1 MAETLKQRVFAVIDS
16 PDPEDWRGKWFDD
29 FMIVLI
35 VTNVIAVVLETVDAI
50 ASAFPNFFY
59 YFELFSVIV
68 FSVEY
73 VLRIWTADQ
82 SDDERFQA
90 PVMGRIRFAFTPL
103 AIIDALAILPFYLTF
118 FFAVDLR
125 FMRVFRLLRLLKL
138 TRYSP
143 ALHTLAAAAH
153 TQRRALGAALVII
166 MTLLIFASSVIY
178 LLERE
183 AQPDVFSSIP
193 ASMWWGLATLTTVGY
208 GDVTPVSVAGKVFG
222 SFIMILGIGMFAL
235 PAGILAT
242 AFANEIRKREF
253 VVTWSMVAAVPLF
266 SRLDALTIMEI
277 VNLLEIRVVP
287 PRYKLFDKGDPADAM
302 YFISVGKA
310 EVDIPPEPVRLE
322 NGDFFGEIALLKD
335 SPRTAA
341 VSSITECQLLVLSV
355 DAFERLLQTTPHLRD
370 TLTQVMEERLSQ
382 LESNE
387 WTPEAD

>member
-125 FMRVFRLLRLLKL
+125 FMRVFRLLRLL
-138 TRYSP
+138 
-143 ALHTLAAAAH
+143 
-153 TQRRALGAALVII
+153 
-166 MTLLIFASSVIY
+166 
-178 LLERE
+178 
-183 AQPDVFSSIP
+183 
-193 ASMWWGLATLTTVGY
+193 
-208 GDVTPVSVAGKVFG
+208 
-222 SFIMILGIGMFAL
+222 
-235 PAGILAT
+235 
-242 AFANEIRKREF
+242 
-253 VVTWSMVAAVPLF
+253 
-266 SRLDALTIMEI
+266 
-277 VNLLEIRVVP
+277 
-287 PRYKLFDKGDPADAM
+287 
-302 YFISVGKA
+302 
-310 EVDIPPEPVRLE
+310 
-322 NGDFFGEIALLKD
+322 
-335 SPRTAA
+335 
-341 VSSITECQLLVLSV
+341 
-355 DAFERLLQTTPHLRD
+355 
-370 TLTQVMEERLSQ
+370 
-382 LESNE
+382 
-387 WTPEAD
+387 